1 MSLYLWII
9 LGTVTGPFFLS
20 FDKKVHF
27 YSYWKALFPAIL
39 IVAFAFISWDQLF
52 TQAGIWGFNK
62 AYISGIFLGDLPI
75 EEVLFFLV
83 VPYACVFIYEVLKA
97 YFPKRRVMKFGHY
110 FAFAFTFAGFL
121 FGILNLDNWYTAS
134 ACIVTA
140 ILTVGVYF
148 IQRVRWYG
156 DFAFTYIVAL
166 IPFLIVNGVLTG
178 AVTDEPIVWYSANH
192 IMGTRILTI
201 PVEDLFY
208 NYSMLLPIIWIY
220 ENLKTK
226 LL

>member
-27 YSYWKALFPAIL
+27 YTYWKALFPSIL

-52 TQAGIWGFNK
+52 TQAGIWGFNRT
-62 AYISGIFLGDLPI
+62 YLTGIFLGDLPI

-97 YFPKRRVMKFGHY
+97 YFPKRKVHKLGHF
-110 FAFAFTFAGFL
+110 FAFATTFAGFL
-121 FGILNLDNWYTAS
+121 FGILNMDNWYTAS
-134 ACIVTA
+134 ACIITA
-140 ILTVGVYF
+140 VLTVGIYF
-148 IQRVRWYG
+148 VQRASWYG
-156 DFAFTYIVAL
+156 DFAFTYLVAI
-166 IPFLIVNGVLTG
+166 IPFLIVNGILTG
-178 AVTDEPIVWYSANH
+178 AVTDEPIVWYSTDH
-192 IMGTRILTI
+192 IMGPRIVTI

-208 NYSMLLPIIWIY
+208 NYAMLLPIIWIY
-220 ENLKTK
+220 ERLKAK
-226 LL
+226 IL

>member
-1 MSLYLWII
+1 MSLYMWII

-27 YSYWKALFPAIL
+27 YTYWKSLFPAIL

-52 TQAGIWGFNK
+52 TQAGIWGFNQK
-62 AYISGIFLGDLPI
+62 YLMGVFLGDLPI

-97 YFPKRRVMKFGHY
+97 YFPKRRVMKLGHY

-121 FGILNLDNWYTAS
+121 FGILNLENWYTAS

-140 ILTVGVYF
+140 IITVGLYF
-148 IQRVRWYG
+148 IQRVSWYG

-166 IPFLIVNGVLTG
+166 IPFLIVNGILTG
-178 AVTDEPIVWYSANH
+178 AVTDEPIVWYSSDH
-192 IMGTRILTI
+192 IMGPRILTI

-220 ENLKTK
+220 ERLKAK
-226 LL
+226 PL